1 MSPRGTVQ
9 NAAMRNQT
17 LANISSAALRMFSE
31 FGYHGTTMKLIA
43 ESAGQS
49 YGLVYHYFPSKEA
62 VFRHLVDFAL
72 ESTIAGMHAVL
83 SAPGT
88 AWEKL
93 ERYSAMLVGSALTGD
108 SSRYFLIMT
117 QALTQAKGI
126 EGLQRHIKARAAV
139 FYELLVPLVIQAQ
152 KTGEAAQGDPEA
164 LVAAYLSLVQG
175 LALLVY
181 QGNGLERKITAEIM
195 SSVLRAPRH

>member
-126 EGLQRHIKARAAV
+126 EGLQRHIKTRAAV